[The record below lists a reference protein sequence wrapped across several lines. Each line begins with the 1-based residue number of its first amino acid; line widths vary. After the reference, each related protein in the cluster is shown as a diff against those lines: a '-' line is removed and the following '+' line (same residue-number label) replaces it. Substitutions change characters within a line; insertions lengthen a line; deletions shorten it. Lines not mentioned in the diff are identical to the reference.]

1 MRPCPPGPGDIV
13 GGRGRPYRSGRRLRH
28 LLGALWCGGEED
40 ALNVVGEAA
49 LGRGHCVKE
58 DGALT
63 SPVCPLAPGYW
74 GSLGLLIEGADP
86 PPLPRGIGAG

>member
-1 MRPCPPGPGDIV
+1 M
-13 GGRGRPYRSGRRLRH
+13 
-28 LLGALWCGGEED
+28 WGEED

-74 GSLGLLIEGADP
+74 GRLA
-86 PPLPRGIGAG
+86 RVGAG